1 MNKILITS
9 IGRTGTKSLSSFLD
23 LIPDVCSFHE
33 KEKQD
38 ISFLFLSQLSQYSN
52 LTKSYLTK
60 RDKEIL
66 PQKEQHYI
74 EVNPYFRFAD
84 AKVLKSLG
92 WKKIFITR
100 HPKTYL
106 ESVYTRSLFT
116 DEDNGVSQFPDN
128 NDPISE
134 KWYSLSRF
142 QKLCWYYAKAHQY
155 IVASNLP
162 IYRMEDLFSNSEN
175 LKSFISDLGI
185 DVSSLKSFQLP
196 KVNTSAEYQLKNKIK
211 SLVKGE
217 KFNIQRLNWNALTE
231 EELETYNNYCKPLL
245 KPLGYVL

>member
-9 IGRTGTKSLSSFLD
+9 IGRTGTKSLSIFLD
-23 LIPDVCSFHE
+23 AISGVQSFHE

-38 ISFLFLSQLSQYSN
+38 VSFLFLSQLSQYSN
-52 LTKSYLTK
+52 LTKSYFKK
-60 RDKEIL
+60 RDKEIYTH
-66 PQKEQHYI
+66 KVNCYI

-84 AKVLKSLG
+84 AKVLASLG
-92 WKKIFITR
+92 WKKIFIIR

-106 ESVYTRSLFT
+106 ESVYKRSLFT

-128 NDPISE
+128 DDPIS
-134 KWYSLSRF
+134 KQWFSFSRF

-175 LKSFISDLGI
+175 VKSFISDLGI
-185 DVSSLKSFQLP
+185 DVSSVKSFQLP
-196 KVNTSAEYQLKNKIK
+196 KVNTSTEYQLKHKMK
-211 SLVKGE
+211 SIVKGE
-217 KFNIQRLNWNALTE
+217 KFNFQKLDWNVLTE

-245 KPLGYVL
+245 KPQGYVL